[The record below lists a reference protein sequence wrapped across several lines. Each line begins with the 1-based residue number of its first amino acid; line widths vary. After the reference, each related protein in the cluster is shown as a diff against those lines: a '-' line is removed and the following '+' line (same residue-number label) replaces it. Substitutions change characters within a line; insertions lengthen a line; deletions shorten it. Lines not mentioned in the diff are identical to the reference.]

1 MSESVRQVFAR
12 LMAVCE
18 RGFENEHA
26 WKAWWKAHATEIRKL
41 PPSLSNRVALAWD
54 QATAKEFSRAQPPAG
69 ASEDLK

>member
-26 WKAWWKAHATEIRKL
+26 WKAWWKAHAYGD
-41 PPSLSNRVALAWD
+41 P
-54 QATAKEFSRAQPPAG
+54 QAAAQPVVTG
-69 ASEDLK
+69 